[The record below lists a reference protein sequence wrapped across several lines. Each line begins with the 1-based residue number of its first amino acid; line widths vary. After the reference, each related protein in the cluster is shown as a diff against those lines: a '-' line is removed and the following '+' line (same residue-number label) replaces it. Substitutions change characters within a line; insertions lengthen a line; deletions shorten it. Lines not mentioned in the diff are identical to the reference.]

1 MVLGGPELNNSND
14 SLSPSQLDNHLD
26 LLMWLLLDLDLLLLD
41 LDVLERVVL
50 DLLGAALL
58 VVDGVALVLSQL
70 RLRDPL
76 DKNT

>member
-1 MVLGGPELNNSND
+1 MFRQELNNSND

-58 VVDGVALVLSQL
+58 VVDGVAFVLSQL

>member
-1 MVLGGPELNNSND
+1 MFRQELNNSND

-26 LLMWLLLDLDLLLLD
+26 LLMWLLLDLDPLLLD
-41 LDVLERVVL
+41 LEVLERVVL

>member
-1 MVLGGPELNNSND
+1 MLRGPELNNSND

-26 LLMWLLLDLDLLLLD
+26 LLMWLLLDLDLLLPD

>member
-1 MVLGGPELNNSND
+1 MT
-14 SLSPSQLDNHLD
+14 LSPSQLDNHLD

>member
-1 MVLGGPELNNSND
+1 MFRQELNNSND

>member
-1 MVLGGPELNNSND
+1 
-14 SLSPSQLDNHLD
+14 
-26 LLMWLLLDLDLLLLD
+26 MWLLLDLDPLLLD
-41 LDVLERVVL
+41 LEVLERVVL